1 MEPQKRVIV
10 NTGAQYTKA
19 ILNTLLS
26 LYSTRLVLDALQ
38 VTDYGIYAVVG
49 GVVAMLGFITNALLV
64 TTQRYVSY
72 YHGQGN
78 SGYVKK
84 IFSSSLFL
92 HIVFAGVIALVLL
105 LIKGWLFNDVLNI
118 PSDRIGTARQVYDV
132 TIAMLVVT
140 ILIAPFKALF
150 IARENIV
157 YISVVDVCDGIVKLL
172 MAIGLAYV
180 SSDRLIVYAIMMMS
194 IQIMNLMVFAGYANW
209 KFEECSILISP
220 KSVDKVIMAQLMG
233 FAGWTTYGTGA
244 VMARTQGINIIINHF
259 YGATANAAYGIA
271 AQVNNAV
278 TFVSSSIVNAMNPQI
293 MKAEGEGKREHM
305 LHLAAQESKYSVV
318 LLSIVSIPIIMELPG
333 ILNVWLKD
341 VPPYTVMFATFA
353 LAICLVDQFTI
364 GLHAG
369 NQAQGEIRNFT
380 LIMFTPKLLNLPIAW
395 ILLARGCSLATVMWS
410 VIIVEALIA
419 VLRIPYMKRTA
430 GLNILQYL
438 QKTVIPT
445 LPLIAMLFFVSWS
458 CTQLFHFPLRFLLT
472 MLLSGITGCITVW
485 FFTFTQSER
494 AYFLKLIHRS
504 SPNTPHP

>member
-118 PSDRIGTARQVYDV
+118 PSDRISTARQVYDV

-157 YISVVDVCDGIVKLL
+157 YIS
-172 MAIGLAYV
+172 
-180 SSDRLIVYAIMMMS
+180 
-194 IQIMNLMVFAGYANW
+194 
-209 KFEECSILISP
+209 
-220 KSVDKVIMAQLMG
+220 
-233 FAGWTTYGTGA
+233 
-244 VMARTQGINIIINHF
+244 AR
-259 YGATANAAYGIA
+259 
-271 AQVNNAV
+271 
-278 TFVSSSIVNAMNPQI
+278 P
-293 MKAEGEGKREHM
+293 R
-305 LHLAAQESKYSVV
+305 
-318 LLSIVSIPIIMELPG
+318 
-333 ILNVWLKD
+333 
-341 VPPYTVMFATFA
+341 
-353 LAICLVDQFTI
+353 
-364 GLHAG
+364 
-369 NQAQGEIRNFT
+369 
-380 LIMFTPKLLNLPIAW
+380 
-395 ILLARGCSLATVMWS
+395 
-410 VIIVEALIA
+410 
-419 VLRIPYMKRTA
+419 
-430 GLNILQYL
+430 
-438 QKTVIPT
+438 
-445 LPLIAMLFFVSWS
+445 
-458 CTQLFHFPLRFLLT
+458 
-472 MLLSGITGCITVW
+472 
-485 FFTFTQSER
+485 
-494 AYFLKLIHRS
+494 
-504 SPNTPHP
+504 

>member
-209 KFEECSILISP
+209 KFEECS
-220 KSVDKVIMAQLMG
+220 
-233 FAGWTTYGTGA
+233 
-244 VMARTQGINIIINHF
+244 
-259 YGATANAAYGIA
+259 
-271 AQVNNAV
+271 
-278 TFVSSSIVNAMNPQI
+278 
-293 MKAEGEGKREHM
+293 
-305 LHLAAQESKYSVV
+305 
-318 LLSIVSIPIIMELPG
+318 
-333 ILNVWLKD
+333 
-341 VPPYTVMFATFA
+341 
-353 LAICLVDQFTI
+353 
-364 GLHAG
+364 
-369 NQAQGEIRNFT
+369 
-380 LIMFTPKLLNLPIAW
+380 
-395 ILLARGCSLATVMWS
+395 SLAQ
-410 VIIVEALIA
+410 
-419 VLRIPYMKRTA
+419 R
-430 GLNILQYL
+430 
-438 QKTVIPT
+438 
-445 LPLIAMLFFVSWS
+445 VS
-458 CTQLFHFPLRFLLT
+458 T
-472 MLLSGITGCITVW
+472 
-485 FFTFTQSER
+485 
-494 AYFLKLIHRS
+494 KS
-504 SPNTPHP
+504 SWHN